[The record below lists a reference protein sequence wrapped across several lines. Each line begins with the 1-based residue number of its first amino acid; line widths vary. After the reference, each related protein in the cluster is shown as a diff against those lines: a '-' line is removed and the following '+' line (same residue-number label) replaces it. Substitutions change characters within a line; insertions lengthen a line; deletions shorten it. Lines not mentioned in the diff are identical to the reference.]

1 MLRVPL
7 TVCFI
12 CATDA
17 WKKVS
22 RVVFFS
28 PLLLRAG
35 LRYLSRHR
43 WQALLALTGITL
55 GVAVVLAVELA
66 NNGARAAFQLSAQ
79 QLQGKATHRLVVPDA
94 SLPDDVYIRLQGEA
108 GGPPMAPVVSDWVRV
123 TGHEGRYR
131 LVGFDLFAEA
141 PFRTQLAALSDAAGS
156 VRDWLTQADAVLLSQ
171 DTAMTLSVSEGD
183 TLDIVYQG
191 RPLTLRVLR
200 IDAQPG
206 SAGRDLLLVDIA
218 TAKSILGM
226 PGRLSHV
233 DLILDAGSE
242 QWVRQRIP
250 SEVQLMAVAEQA
262 QGVTRL
268 SAAFELN
275 LTAMSLLALLVGMF
289 LIFNAMTFSIVQR
302 RTLFGRLRAI
312 GVTPRELF
320 GLIMLEAVVVAVPG
334 TLLGVLLGVWLGQGL
349 TRLVAATISELY
361 YNVSVTALHL
371 QWPTLITVVVL
382 GLLATL
388 LATLL
393 PALQAA
399 RTPALKT
406 LSRAALEQSARRAIP
421 LWAAAG
427 LVLLLAGLL
436 LALALPGGVILSF
449 AGLFMLVLGAALMTP
464 LVIRVLHRVLARRAW
479 SGLWRMGVRD
489 LDRHLSRLG
498 IAVAALM
505 VALSA
510 SIGVGVMVDS
520 MRAGVNSWLTELLN
534 ADLYVA
540 ADGFAEGATLPA
552 PVVEAVS
559 GLSAVAAFS
568 RYRERTL
575 SLAGRRV
582 EVIGARLVP
591 ASRQGF
597 SLIGGGPS
605 LWREF
610 DAGALLVSESLAYHL
625 DLQPGASLDLPVAGG
640 KATFTVAGLF
650 RDYASEHGRLF
661 MSEAVFRQL
670 WPGQPVH
677 TLALFA
683 GDNDADDMRR
693 AVTEL
698 GGRFAIVITP
708 ARAIL
713 DESMAVFERTFRVT
727 DVLRFLSLIVAFIG
741 VLSALMA
748 LQLERGK
755 EYAVLRALGLRRRQ
769 IAGLIAG
776 ESLLMG
782 LLAASVAVPTG
793 LLMAWVLIESVQRR
807 AFGWSMPFNVDGG
820 LLLQTLLTG
829 LLAAGLAAV
838 YPAWRSAQRDPAPQ
852 LRED

>member
-1 MLRVPL
+1 MG
-7 TVCFI
+7 
-12 CATDA
+12 
-17 WKKVS
+17 S
-22 RVVFFS
+22 FS

-35 LRYLSRHR
+35 LRYLLRHR
-43 WQALLALTGITL
+43 WQALLALTGIAL

-66 NNGARAAFQLSAQ
+66 NSGARAAFRLSAQ
-79 QLQGKATHRLVVPDA
+79 QLQGKATHRLVVPGA
-94 SLPDDVYIRLQGEA
+94 SLPDEVYVRLQGEA
-108 GGPPMAPVVSDWVRV
+108 GGPPMAPVASDWVRV
-123 TGHEGRYR
+123 AGHQGRYR

-141 PFRTQLAALSDAAGS
+141 PFRSQLAGLSDAGGF
-156 VRDWLTQADAVLLSQ
+156 VRDWLTQPDALVLGQ
-171 DTAMTLSVSEGD
+171 ATARALAVSEGD

-191 RPLTLRVLR
+191 RPVTLRVLR
-200 IDAQPG
+200 VEAQPG
-206 SAGRDLLLVDIA
+206 SAGQDLLLVDIA
-218 TAKSILGM
+218 TAKSILGLT
-226 PGRLSHV
+226 GRLSHV

-250 SEVQLMAVAEQA
+250 HDVQLLTVAEQA

-289 LIFNAMTFSIVQR
+289 LIFNAMTFSMVQR

-320 GLIMLEAVVVAVPG
+320 GLIMLEAVLVAVPG
-334 TLLGVLLGVWLGQGL
+334 TALGMLLGVWLGQGL
-349 TRLVAATISELY
+349 TRLVAATVSELY

-371 QWPTLITVVVL
+371 QWPALITAAVL

-399 RTPALKT
+399 RTPALTT

-421 LWAAAG
+421 VWAAVG
-427 LVLLLAGLL
+427 LAMLLAGLL

-449 AGLFMLVLGAALMTP
+449 AGLFMLVVGAALMTP
-464 LVIRVLHRVLARRAW
+464 LVIRVLHRLLERCAL

-498 IAVAALM
+498 VAVAALM

-520 MRAGVNSWLTELLN
+520 MRAGVNSWLSDLLS

-540 ADGFAEGATLPA
+540 ADAFAEGATLPA

-559 GLSAVAAFS
+559 GLPAVAAFS

-575 SLAGRRV
+575 PLAGRQV
-582 EVIGARLVP
+582 EVIGAQLAP

-597 SLIGGGPS
+597 TLTGGGPS
-605 LWREF
+605 SVWQDF
-610 DAGALLVSESLAYHL
+610 DAGALLVSEPLAYHL
-625 DLQPGASLDLPVAGG
+625 GLQPGARLELPAAGRAVG
-640 KATFTVAGLF
+640 FTVAGVF
-650 RDYASEHGRLF
+650 RDYASEHGRIF
-661 MSEAVFRQL
+661 MDEAVYRQF
-670 WPGQPVH
+670 WPDQPVH

-683 GDNDADDMRR
+683 GDGDAGDMRR
-693 AVTEL
+693 AVSEL
-698 GGRFAIVITP
+698 AGRFAIVITP

-713 DESMAVFERTFRVT
+713 DESMAVFERTFRIT
-727 DVLRFLSLIVAFIG
+727 DVLRVLSLIVAFIG

-755 EYAVLRALGLRRRQ
+755 EYAVLRALGLTRGQ
-769 IAGLIAG
+769 IAGLIG
-776 ESLLMG
+776 VESLLMG
-782 LLAASVAVPTG
+782 LLAASVAIPTG

-807 AFGWSMPFNVDGG
+807 AFGWTMPFSVDGG

-829 LLAAGLAAV
+829 LLAAGLAAI